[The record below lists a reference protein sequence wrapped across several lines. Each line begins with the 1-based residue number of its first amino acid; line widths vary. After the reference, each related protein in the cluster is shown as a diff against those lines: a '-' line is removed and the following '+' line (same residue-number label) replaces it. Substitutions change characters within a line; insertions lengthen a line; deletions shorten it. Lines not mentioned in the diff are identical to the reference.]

1 MSAADLTLA
10 ELVPTHPSRDAAIAL
25 IDEVAAR
32 AGRADAEVIESEVT
46 GDGSRVFVVVE
57 APDGPGF
64 AAVLRGSPIEGAA
77 EVTGPFPVR
86 LVGAELDDVKATRPQ
101 AGYLVEWDLPQGL
114 DMDTY
119 LARKKEK
126 SPRYA
131 DVPEVSFLRTYVR
144 EDMAKCLCLY
154 NAPDEAAVKRA
165 RGAVDTPFDRLFA
178 LSPSVV
184 NLP

>member
-1 MSAADLTLA
+1 MPAAGLTLV
-10 ELVPTHPSRDAAIAL
+10 ELVPAKPSREAALAL
-25 IDEVAAR
+25 IDEVSVR
-32 AGRADAEVIESEVT
+32 AGRAGAEVIESEVT
-46 GDGSRVFVVVE
+46 WDGSRVYVVVQ
-57 APDGPGF
+57 ALDGRGF
-64 AAVLRGSPIEGAA
+64 AAELRGTTIAGTSEI
-77 EVTGPFPVR
+77 TGPFPVR
-86 LVGAELDDVKATRPQ
+86 LVGADLEDIKATRPQ

-131 DVPEVSFLRTYVR
+131 DVPEVAFLRTYVR

-154 NAPDEAAVKRA
+154 NAPDEAAVTRA
-165 RGAVDTPFDRLFA
+165 RGAVDTPFDRLFS
-178 LSPSVV
+178 LSASAV

>member
-1 MSAADLTLA
+1 MSAADLTLV
-10 ELVPTHPSRDAAIAL
+10 ELVPAHPSREAALAL
-25 IDEVAAR
+25 IEVVSTRAAA
-32 AGRADAEVIESEVT
+32 AGAEVIESEVT

-64 AAVLRGSPIEGAA
+64 AGTLRGTPIDGVTEI
-77 EVTGPFPVR
+77 TGPFPVR
-86 LVGAELDDVKATRPQ
+86 LVGAELEAIKANRPQ
-101 AGYLVEWDLPQGL
+101 AGYLVEWDLPEGL

-131 DVPEVSFLRTYVR
+131 QVPEVAFLRTYVR

-178 LSPSVV
+178 LSPSAVT
-184 NLP
+184 LP